1 MGTWIDNQGTS
12 HTLEIN
18 GVIAKKLRTQYDLDL
33 MPCLVKLDA
42 VEGILQRLSESP
54 ELQMACCACVEGIA
68 DKDLETYYELW
79 DGDAFESA
87 PVALLQAI
95 ANFFPRRPRA
105 ILHRLISK
113 MKSATEAIGD
123 KAEAMAMAHLESLDC
138 ISALNASLMPG
149 NGGTESAESSGT
161 EPSS

>member
-1 MGTWIDNQGTS
+1 VGTWIDNQGTS

-68 DKDLETYYELW
+68 DKDLKRTTNFGTGML
-79 DGDAFESA
+79 SK
-87 PVALLQAI
+87 AL
-95 ANFFPRRPRA
+95 PWRCCRRSQIFSRA
-105 ILHRLISK
+105 ARERSC
-113 MKSATEAIGD
+113 IG
-123 KAEAMAMAHLESLDC
+123 
-138 ISALNASLMPG
+138 
-149 NGGTESAESSGT
+149 
-161 EPSS
+161 